1 MGKMAYKWLLLTT
14 LQARVCLGIFWGMV
28 FLNPIHHLLFG
39 GEKQKILGLF
49 HGSKPPFRLK
59 TCSFLAI
66 CFTSSS
72 VFYLGN
78 LSPLRKTT
86 STSLLY
92 TWKLMVGRCLFFWG
106 EGWPIFRGELL
117 VSRRVPPRKLTWN
130 LRITLVKRK
139 NIFQTF
145 MTLASMLNF
154 GGVYMFYT
162 IMIQTVPGG
171 STLKEK
177 HDPRSPNSSI
187 QMYPNVPSLFEQ
199 TISWLVGGFNP
210 FENF

>member
-1 MGKMAYKWLLLTT
+1 
-14 LQARVCLGIFWGMV
+14 
-28 FLNPIHHLLFG
+28 
-39 GEKQKILGLF
+39 
-49 HGSKPPFRLK
+49 
-59 TCSFLAI
+59 
-66 CFTSSS
+66 
-72 VFYLGN
+72 
-78 LSPLRKTT
+78 
-86 STSLLY
+86 
-92 TWKLMVGRCLFFWG
+92 
-106 EGWPIFRGELL
+106 
-117 VSRRVPPRKLTWN
+117 
-130 LRITLVKRK
+130 
-139 NIFQTF
+139 